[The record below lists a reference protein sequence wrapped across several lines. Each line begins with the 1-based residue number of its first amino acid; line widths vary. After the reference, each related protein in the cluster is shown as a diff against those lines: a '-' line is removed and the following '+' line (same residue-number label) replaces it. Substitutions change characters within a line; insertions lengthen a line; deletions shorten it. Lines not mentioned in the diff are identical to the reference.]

1 MSLLLIFYARFLLS
15 CHMMVMGQN
24 KIFDVQQLKT
34 IFNNLLVPPTGIP
47 PEEYSIDCFC
57 LIWL

>member
-24 KIFDVQQLKT
+24 KIFDVSHIPQQDLGRMIDP
-34 IFNNLLVPPTGIP
+34 IFFRKQTDR
-47 PEEYSIDCFC
+47 SFAF
-57 LIWL
+57 